1 MRRAASRLSL
11 LIFEPVRSTDHPS
24 ICPAASFTRGEPFD
38 DSLCI
43 CRAAIN
49 NEPLL
54 AWVSVQDPWKKE
66 REEYTCREVYSR
78 CVHCWS
84 CAKRMR
90 VNYILLLLFVLS
102 SFFIFLSS
110 FRTKDLRFFSL
121 LKMKTLRIAARSMA
135 ISRWWSAGD
144 RIFRSNNYLIE
155 KNFEKENVRWRTFC
169 VITYPI
175 ADRFLPDTFPLVIR
189 SYILLMK
196 KRNPYWFFIVQSNHP
211 SFASLDPI

>member
-24 ICPAASFTRGEPFD
+24 ICPAATFTRGEPFD

-54 AWVSVQDPWKKE
+54 AWVSVHDPWKKE

-90 VNYILLLLFVLS
+90 VNYILLFVFGLLFL
-102 SFFIFLSS
+102 FFFLFLGRRIYVFSR
-110 FRTKDLRFFSL
+110 FLRWKPYGSQ
-121 LKMKTLRIAARSMA
+121 REAWRS
-135 ISRWWSAGD
+135 RDGD
-144 RIFRSNNYLIE
+144 RLGIVF
-155 KNFEKENVRWRTFC
+155 F
-169 VITYPI
+169 
-175 ADRFLPDTFPLVIR
+175 DRIIIWSR
-189 SYILLMK
+189 RILK
-196 KRNPYWFFIVQSNHP
+196 KKTWDEER
-211 SFASLDPI
+211 FAL